1 MQLPAYFGI
10 GAAACSVLA
19 FVPQAYKIFKT
30 HQTKDLSLPMW
41 ILQVIGFAL
50 WVTYGATSRNWPI
63 IVPNAICFLL
73 SCFILGMKL
82 MAKD

>member
-1 MQLPAYFGI
+1 MNPTAIFGI
-10 GAAACSVLA
+10 AAALCSVTA

-30 HQTKDLSLPMW
+30 RETKDLSLPMW

-50 WVTYGATSRNWPI
+50 WVTYGVTSKQWPI
-63 IVPNAICFLL
+63 IAPNIVCFLL

-82 MAKD
+82 FG